1 MNSGQWSVASKCGY
15 GFFFTDHWQL
25 TTDHL
30 KNMNTYIFPGL
41 WPFIERVARGRD
53 LHQLGRAREFWHC
66 KQIQDSL
73 GQLPRLD
80 RASQRQ
86 LLEHV
91 LKVRESLAVAL
102 EGIDAAILE
111 VAGAI
116 DLPVPEGNDH
126 EDAASAEKSAKKRSA
141 SPSPR

>member
-1 MNSGQWSVASKCGY
+1 MNI
-15 GFFFTDHWQL
+15 
-25 TTDHL
+25 
-30 KNMNTYIFPGL
+30 YIFKCL

-111 VAGAI
+111 VAGALN
-116 DLPVPEGNDH
+116 LPVPEGNDH